1 MRSTEFLIE
10 RPSKT
15 TEVRIERFVIYVKG
29 EDDGGKKKKDEAEI
43 KTRKAKKEEK

>member
-1 MRSTEFLIE
+1 VRSAEFFIE

-29 EDDGGKKKKDEAEI
+29 EDDGGKKKGEI
-43 KTRKAKKEEK
+43 KERKARKEE